1 MMSPALL
8 FIWIPVITLAAVL
21 LPGTLLLGAA
31 LSIHEASRPRPVVRP
46 RAERLPSPALPELP
60 RRAA

>member
-21 LPGTLLLGAA
+21 LPGTLLLGVAV
-31 LSIHEASRPRPVVRP
+31 SIHEASRPRPVMQP
-46 RAERLPSPALPELP
+46 RAERPAPSARPELP

>member
-21 LPGTLLLGAA
+21 LPGTLLLGVAVG
-31 LSIHEASRPRPVVRP
+31 LNEASRPRQVVRP
-46 RAERLPSPALPELP
+46 PAGRPAPAALPELP
-60 RRAA
+60 RKAA

>member
-21 LPGTLLLGAA
+21 LPGTLLLGVA
-31 LSIHEASRPRPVVRP
+31 LSIHEASRPRPVVQP
-46 RAERLPSPALPELP
+46 RAERPAPPALP
-60 RRAA
+60 RKAA